1 MKLTKQAKGA
11 MLITVT
17 LLTACTTPSTIT
29 SKGEIKM
36 SNKTKAIELL
46 KSIETGA
53 EGPVAYINPEK
64 YTQHNLAVGD
74 GLAGFGAVLQALPKG
89 SAKVQTVR
97 AFEDGDFVVTHT
109 DYNFFGP
116 KAGFDVFRFEDGLI
130 VEHWDNL
137 IEKAP
142 PNPSGHTQFDG
153 PTEIEDLEQTSSNKA
168 LVQSFVQTILSDGD
182 MDKIGDFIAGDNYI
196 QHNPGIADGLS
207 GLGQALEAMAKQG
220 ITMVYTNVHRVIGEG
235 NFVLAISEGTFAD
248 QPTSFYDL
256 FRVENGKI
264 VEHWD
269 IMETILPKEEWKNQN
284 GKFGGL

>member
-1 MKLTKQAKGA
+1 MKPLCGLILTFALSA
-11 MLITVT
+11 
-17 LLTACTTPSTIT
+17 TACVTDQTNSEKTMT
-29 SKGEIKM
+29 M
-36 SNKTKAIELL
+36 SNKE
-46 KSIETGA
+46 KSIALLNSIQSGDQA
-53 EGPVAYINPEK
+53 AIGYVNPEK
-64 YTQHNLAVGD
+64 YTQHNLSVGD
-74 GLAGFGAVLQALPKG
+74 GLAGFGAALQALPEG
-89 SAKVQTVR
+89 SARVNVIR
-97 AFEDGDFVVTHT
+97 AFEDGNFVFTHT

-137 IEKAP
+137 IEQAP

-153 PTEIEDLEQTSSNKA
+153 PTDIEDLEQTSANKA
-168 LVQSFVQTILSDGD
+168 LVQSFIQTILADGE
-182 MDKIGDFIAGDNYI
+182 MDKIGDFIEGDNYI

-207 GLGQALEAMAKQG
+207 GLGSALEAMAKQG
-220 ITMVYTNVHRVIGEG
+220 ITMVYSTVHKVLGEG

-256 FRVENGKI
+256 FRVDNGKI

-269 IMETILPKEEWKNQN
+269 VMETIIPKDEWKNNN